1 MLDRRGVGRLGVVSE
16 STIVPVD
23 PFAVERLGAEW
34 RSALDTA
41 EDALTA
47 ATGMLP
53 PDELSLRRARLAE
66 ERSSTLGL
74 LRALAHDQGVSGQFV
89 HLTPR
94 HAEKNL
100 LGLPAR
106 VTACVFDLEGV
117 LVGSVSLHRAAWTE
131 TFDEFAL
138 AHRNAVGDLIV
149 PFDPDREYVQY
160 IDGRPRLEG
169 VQTFLI
175 SRGIRL
181 PEGDTTDAPGYETVH
196 ALANRKNELLRRR
209 IELVGVRAYEGSWQY
224 LEIAREAGVHTAVVS
239 ASANTHTIL
248 KRAGLADVVEACI
261 DGDEIVA
268 EGLRASPAPDRLLA
282 ACKQVGAESSDAA
295 AFVTTSAG
303 IAAAHAGQFTFVVGI
318 RRTPSTDDLR
328 RDGADLVVPDLAD
341 LVTQHLGTPRTR

>member
-1 MLDRRGVGRLGVVSE
+1 MLDWRGVGSLGAVNASVS
-16 STIVPVD
+16 VLVD
-23 PFAVERLGAEW
+23 PFAVERLGAGW
-34 RSALDTA
+34 RLALDTA

-47 ATGMLP
+47 ATGTLP
-53 PDELSLRRARLAE
+53 PHELSLRRARLAE

-74 LRALAHDQGVSGQFV
+74 LRALAHDWGVSGQFL

-94 HAEKNL
+94 RAEKNL

-138 AHRNAVGDLIV
+138 AHGNAVGDLIV
-149 PFDPDREYVQY
+149 PFDPDRDYVQY

-169 VQTFLI
+169 VETFLV

-181 PEGDTTDAPGYETVH
+181 PEGDATDAPGYETVH
-196 ALANRKNELLRRR
+196 ALSNRKNELLRRHM
-209 IELVGVRAYEGSWQY
+209 ELVGVRAYEGSWQY
-224 LEIAREAGVHTAVVS
+224 LQMAREAGVHTAVVS
-239 ASANTHTIL
+239 ASANTRSIL
-248 KRAGLADVVEACI
+248 KRAGLADVVGACI
-261 DGDEIVA
+261 GGEEIVA

-282 ACKQVGAESSDAA
+282 ACKQVGAESADTA

-303 IAAAHAGQFTFVVGI
+303 IAAARAGQFAFIVGI

-328 RDGADLVVPDLAD
+328 RDGANLIVPDLAD
-341 LVTQHLGTPRTR
+341 LLTKHL